1 MKSGK
6 FFSGFFTALG
16 CLSIVVSIALA
27 VVNFASL
34 FGIVGGTFFLA
45 IAYVLD
51 RLSKMEDHLLK
62 IEKDISEHTDY
73 ISLKLD
79 IMVKDL
85 KHHDENHNDL
95 SGE

>member
-6 FFSGFFTALG
+6 FISGFFTALG
-16 CLSIVVSIALA
+16 CLSIVGSIALA
-27 VVNFASL
+27 VVHIASL
-34 FGIVGGTFFLA
+34 FGIVGGIVFLA
-45 IAYVLD
+45 VAYSLD

-62 IEKDISEHTDY
+62 IEKDISEQTDY

-79 IMVKDL
+79 MMKRL
-85 KHHDENHNDL
+85 KSMDENHNNL

>member
-6 FFSGFFTALG
+6 LFSGFFTALG

-27 VVNFASL
+27 VVHVASL
-34 FGIVGGTFFLA
+34 FGIVGGIVFLTV
-45 IAYVLD
+45 AYALD
-51 RLSKMEDHLLK
+51 RLSKMEDHMLK
-62 IEKDISEHTDY
+62 IEKDISEQTDY

-79 IMVKDL
+79 MMKRL
-85 KHHDENHNDL
+85 KPHDENHKDL

>member
-6 FFSGFFTALG
+6 LFSGFFTALG

-27 VVNFASL
+27 VVHVASL
-34 FGIVGGTFFLA
+34 FGIVGGIVFLTV
-45 IAYVLD
+45 AYALD
-51 RLSKMEDHLLK
+51 RLSKMEDHMLK
-62 IEKDISEHTDY
+62 IEKDISEQTDY

-79 IMVKDL
+79 MMKRL
-85 KHHDENHNDL
+85 KSMDENHNNL

>member
-6 FFSGFFTALG
+6 LFSGFFTALG

-27 VVNFASL
+27 DVHVASL
-34 FGIVGGTFFLA
+34 FGIVGGIVFLTV
-45 IAYVLD
+45 AYALD
-51 RLSKMEDHLLK
+51 RLSKMEDHMLK
-62 IEKDISEHTDY
+62 IEKDISEQTDY

-79 IMVKDL
+79 MMKRL
-85 KHHDENHNDL
+85 KSMDENHNNL

>member
-6 FFSGFFTALG
+6 LFSGFFTALG

-27 VVNFASL
+27 VVHVASL
-34 FGIVGGTFFLA
+34 FGIVGGIVFLTV
-45 IAYVLD
+45 AYALD
-51 RLSKMEDHLLK
+51 RLSKMEDHMLK
-62 IEKDISEHTDY
+62 IEKDISEQTDY

-79 IMVKDL
+79 MMKRW
-85 KHHDENHNDL
+85 KSMDENHNNL

>member
-6 FFSGFFTALG
+6 LFSGFFTALG

-27 VVNFASL
+27 VVHVASL
-34 FGIVGGTFFLA
+34 FGIVGGIVFLTV
-45 IAYVLD
+45 AYALD
-51 RLSKMEDHLLK
+51 RLSKMEDHMLK
-62 IEKDISEHTDY
+62 IEKDISEQTDY

-79 IMVKDL
+79 MMKRL
-85 KHHDENHNDL
+85 RSMDENHNNL

>member
-6 FFSGFFTALG
+6 LFSGFFTALG

-27 VVNFASL
+27 VDHVASL
-34 FGIVGGTFFLA
+34 FGIVGGIVFLTV
-45 IAYVLD
+45 AYALD
-51 RLSKMEDHLLK
+51 RLSKMEDHMLK
-62 IEKDISEHTDY
+62 IEKDISEQTDY

-79 IMVKDL
+79 MMKRL
-85 KHHDENHNDL
+85 KSMDENHNNL

>member
-6 FFSGFFTALG
+6 LFSGFFTALG

-27 VVNFASL
+27 VVHVASL
-34 FGIVGGTFFLA
+34 FGIVGGIVFLTV
-45 IAYVLD
+45 AYARD
-51 RLSKMEDHLLK
+51 RLSKMEDHMLK
-62 IEKDISEHTDY
+62 IEKDISEQTDY

-79 IMVKDL
+79 MMKRL
-85 KHHDENHNDL
+85 KSMDENHNNL

>member
-6 FFSGFFTALG
+6 LFSGFFTALG

-27 VVNFASL
+27 VVHVASL
-34 FGIVGGTFFLA
+34 FGIVGGIVFLTV
-45 IAYVLD
+45 AYALG
-51 RLSKMEDHLLK
+51 RLSKMEDHMLK
-62 IEKDISEHTDY
+62 IEKDISEQTDY

-79 IMVKDL
+79 MMKRL
-85 KHHDENHNDL
+85 KSMDENHNNL

>member
-6 FFSGFFTALG
+6 LFSGFFTALV

-27 VVNFASL
+27 VVHVASL
-34 FGIVGGTFFLA
+34 FGIVGGIVFLTV
-45 IAYVLD
+45 AYALD
-51 RLSKMEDHLLK
+51 RLSKMEDHMLK
-62 IEKDISEHTDY
+62 IEKDISEQTDY

-79 IMVKDL
+79 MMKRL
-85 KHHDENHNDL
+85 KSMDENHNNL